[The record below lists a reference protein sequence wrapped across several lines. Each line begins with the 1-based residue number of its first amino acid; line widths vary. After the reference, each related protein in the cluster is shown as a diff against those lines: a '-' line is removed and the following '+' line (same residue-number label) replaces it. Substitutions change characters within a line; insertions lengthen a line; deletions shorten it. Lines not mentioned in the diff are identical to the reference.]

1 MVSLSRVFA
10 VLALCTAPIIAMA
23 QSQFATVATVDGA
36 AITAFEVDQRTRFLR
51 FLRAP
56 GAGPD
61 LALEQLIDDQLRF
74 AAARQAGI
82 ELTPEGLDAG
92 IEDFAGR
99 ADITV
104 EEFTRRLRAQG
115 IELGT
120 AREFVRAGLTWREVV
135 RSRFGSRAQI
145 SDDEIDRALG
155 AGANGT
161 RIRVLL
167 NEIILPARPDRPE
180 EVANSTREAERL
192 QSITSFSRFQA
203 EAGRLSAGPS
213 RDQNGRLNWLELSE
227 LPASLGP
234 ILLALDRGEVTAPL
248 RTQNAIILFQLR
260 DIEEVAGDPT
270 PPAAID
276 YAALYLPGGTSAQT
290 QASRIKA
297 RIDTCD
303 DLYGEARRMAP
314 EALERG
320 AKPLADIPEDV
331 ALELAKLDANEV
343 STALTRAGG
352 ETLVFL
358 MLCSRVPTL
367 SEDGEGTDREAVRQQ
382 LRSSRLEGFADGFLA
397 ELRAQ
402 AVIQIN

>member
-1 MVSLSRVFA
+1 
-10 VLALCTAPIIAMA
+10 
-23 QSQFATVATVDGA
+23 
-36 AITAFEVDQRTRFLR
+36 
-51 FLRAP
+51 
-56 GAGPD
+56 
-61 LALEQLIDDQLRF
+61 LEQLIDDQLRL

-92 IEDFAGR
+92 VEDFAGR